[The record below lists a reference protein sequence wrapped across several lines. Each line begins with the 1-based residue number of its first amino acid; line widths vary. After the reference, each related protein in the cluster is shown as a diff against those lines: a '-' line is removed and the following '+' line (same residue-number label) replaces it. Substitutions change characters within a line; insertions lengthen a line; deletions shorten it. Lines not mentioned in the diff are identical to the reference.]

1 MSQLI
6 IKGPAT
12 LKGEIKVNG
21 SKNAATPIIAACL
34 LIQEECVLENI
45 PRITDVEKMLS
56 ALKSLGAEVEW
67 QAKDQIKIN
76 TAKAD
81 VSKISASAATAGDLG
96 QIELLVK
103 SMRSSILFLG
113 PLLARF
119 GQITIPEPGGC
130 IIGNRPLS
138 THFNAL
144 KELAI
149 EIKEQ
154 RDQKGKIF
162 YQLKAKEIIGAE
174 ITLDE
179 FSVTATE
186 NVIMAAVLANGRTV
200 LKLAALEPHVQDLIK
215 FLDAAGA
222 KIQEKPGHII
232 IIDGVKKLRGLS
244 YRIIPDQI
252 ETGTL
257 AAASVLAGKGVVI
270 YGVEPSHL
278 DIILLK
284 LKQIGVKLELGA
296 DEKKGHYLK
305 ILPSNEL
312 SAFKLQALPYPGF
325 PTDLQAVFSVL
336 ATQTKGISLIH
347 DPLFESRLDH
357 IPELIKMGARAV
369 ICDPHRVIIAGP
381 TPLMAHE
388 IKSFN
393 LRAAAAFIIA
403 GLIAQGETIINDAEV
418 IDRGYADIEKRLAA
432 LGAKIQRVE

>member
-6 IKGPAT
+6 IKGPAA

-34 LIQEECVLENI
+34 LIQEECILENI

-56 ALKSLGAEVEW
+56 VLKSLGAEVEW

-76 TAKAD
+76 TAKAN
-81 VSKISASAATAGDLG
+81 VSKISAGDSLGDLG

-144 KELAI
+144 KELAV

-154 RDQKGKIF
+154 RDQKGKFF
-162 YQLKAKEIIGAE
+162 YQLKAKKIIGAD
-174 ITLDE
+174 IILDE

-186 NVIMAAVLANGRTV
+186 NVIMAAVLASGRTV

-252 ETGTL
+252 EAGTL
-257 AAASVLAGKGVVI
+257 AVVAALVGKGVVI
-270 YGVEPSHL
+270 NGLEPAHL

-284 LKQIGVKLELGA
+284 LKQIGVKFVLGQDA
-296 DEKKGHYLK
+296 KGGHYLK
-305 ILPSNEL
+305 ILPGGEL

-336 ATQTKGISLIH
+336 ATQAKGVSLIH

-357 IPELIKMGARAV
+357 IPELIKMGARAI

-381 TPLMAHE
+381 TPLIAHE

-418 IDRGYADIEKRLAA
+418 IDRGYADIDKRLAA
-432 LGAKIQRVE
+432 LGAKIKRAE